1 MAFRAGGEPELTLS
15 RAVSDNAGP
24 IAKLARRDPF
34 FPSPEASMRMIHALL
49 PKVRNAAF
57 AAFAGILVTAAASQA
72 QRPEDIVELDD
83 EKPKAPEEERVLEI
97 GKWYPSI
104 EAGLT
109 FTQSA
114 YSDNWSGSDT
124 GSLTWAA
131 FTNSTFEKQVSP
143 SFNWWNSAK
152 LAFGQTHSQSREP
165 GGDLS
170 WDEPDK
176 STDQIDVETLGRFTL
191 GRWADPYFGL
201 RMESQ
206 FQDLSDPFG
215 RDVLFNPVR
224 LRESV
229 GLSRQW
235 IDTERRW
242 IVSRFGLAARQNFR
256 NMFTSP
262 PPSEET
268 SLEVTSDGGIE
279 FVTDARVKI
288 LEDKVAWTSRLGFY
302 QPFISSVKNDFEDL
316 SAAQI
321 AAAGLDS
328 DIADYATEVDIEFE
342 NIFTTQITKIV
353 SVNLYLRWVYD
364 KYENSVKP
372 LVDDAGNLTN
382 PEGVGAAVR
391 KGGQFK
397 QTLGLGLSYRFK

>member
-1 MAFRAGGEPELTLS
+1 
-15 RAVSDNAGP
+15 
-24 IAKLARRDPF
+24 
-34 FPSPEASMRMIHALL
+34 MRMNHALL
-49 PKVRNAAF
+49 PKVRRAAP
-57 AAFAGILVTAAASQA
+57 AATALMLLAAVPSLA
-72 QRPEDIVELDD
+72 QTPEDFKGLE
-83 EKPKAPEEERVLEI
+83 EAKPKAPDEKRVLEI
-97 GKWYPSI
+97 GKWYPSV
-104 EAGLT
+104 EAGFTL
-109 FTQSA
+109 TQSA

-131 FTNSTFEKQVSP
+131 FTNSTAEKQVSP
-143 SFNWWNSAK
+143 SFSWWNSAK
-152 LAFGQTHSQSREP
+152 LAFGQTHSQSRDP

-191 GRWADPYFGL
+191 GRWADPYFGF

-224 LRESV
+224 LRESA

-235 IDTERRW
+235 VDTERRW
-242 IVSRFGLAARQNFR
+242 VVSRVGLAARQNFR
-256 NMFTSP
+256 SMFTSP
-262 PPSEET
+262 PPSEAT
-268 SLEVTSDGGIE
+268 SLEMTNDAGAE
-279 FVTDARVKI
+279 FVTDARMKI
-288 LEDKVAWTSRLGFY
+288 LEDKVSWTSRLGFY
-302 QPFISSVKNDFEDL
+302 QPFVSSVKNDFEDL

-321 AAAGLDS
+321 AAAGLDP
-328 DIADYATEVDIEFE
+328 DIADFATEVDIEFE
-342 NIFTTQITKIV
+342 NIFTTQITKIL

-382 PEGVGAAVR
+382 AEGVGAAVR

-397 QTLGLGLSYRFK
+397 QTLGLGLSYRFD